1 MRPTTSNR
9 VVRIGACACFA
20 ALVAVTP
27 ALASG
32 PISTGPSSS
41 QSPYVVPAAPGVQTR
56 SIITVGD
63 AVDGYRLVGIPDG
76 LGVIRGED
84 DEFRLLANHEL
95 GTSVGIGRAHGGTG
109 GAFVSQWSIDGEDLS
124 VGAGSDLTRTVW
136 FWNPTTGAYETRTGS
151 AANLAR
157 LCSAD
162 LPGKSAFWDPRSRT
176 GFNGRLFM
184 SGEENGDEGRA
195 FAHVATGASK
205 GTSYELPALG
215 NLSFENVVASPATGR
230 KTVVIGLDD
239 STPGQVYVY
248 VGTKQRTGSP
258 IERAGLTGGS
268 LYGVAVPSAPTVAK
282 TVDGVAVQASVE
294 DRTAGV
300 GGAKVPFA
308 LHGLGDV
315 SAWTGA
321 RLQAESVTSGVTE
334 FLRPEDGTWD
344 PRNPDDFYFVTTD
357 RFDTVQTPSTGGV
370 ANTPANQVGNSRIW
384 RLRFA
389 DVKHPELGGTV
400 TQLLDGTEGPQ
411 MMDNLTVDRAGNI
424 LIQEDPG
431 NQAYLARIWSY
442 AIKADTVTA
451 IAVHDPARF
460 TPGAAGFLTQDE
472 ESSGIIDAS
481 RVLGPGWFIATVQA
495 HYPIAGEL
503 VEGGQLFA
511 LYNPASDPQR
521 DGHQGH

>member
-1 MRPTTSNR
+1 MRLTNQPR
-9 VVRIGACACFA
+9 RFARIGVCAGA
-20 ALVAVTP
+20 AMLVAAAPVMAATP
-27 ALASG
+27 AK
-32 PISTGPSSS
+32 TGPSSS
-41 QSPYVVPAAPGVQTR
+41 QSPYVVPIAPGVRTT
-56 SIITVGD
+56 SILTVGD
-63 AVDGYRLVGIPDG
+63 SVGGYRLVGIPDG

-95 GTSVGIGRAHGGTG
+95 GASVGIGRAHGGTG
-109 GAFVSQWSIDGEDLS
+109 GAFVSQWSIDGEDLA
-124 VGAGSDLTRTVW
+124 VDAGSDLIRTIW

-162 LPGKSAFWDPRSRT
+162 LPEKSAFWDPRSRT

-184 SGEENGDEGRA
+184 SGEESGDEGRA

-215 NLSFENVVASPATGR
+215 NLSYENVVASPATGR

-239 STPGQVYVY
+239 TTPGQVYVY

-268 LYGVAVPSAPTVAK
+268 LYGVAVPSSPTVTK

-294 DRTAGV
+294 DRTTGV
-300 GGAKVPFA
+300 GGASVPFA
-308 LHGLGDV
+308 LHAFGDV

-321 RLQAESVTSGVTE
+321 RLQAESVKSGVTE
-334 FLRPEDGTWD
+334 FLRPEDGAWD

-357 RFDTVQTPSTGGV
+357 RFDTVQTPSTDGV
-370 ANTPANQVGNSRIW
+370 ANTPASQVGNSRLW

-400 TQLLDGTEGPQ
+400 TPLLDGTEGPQ
-411 MMDNLTVDRAGNI
+411 MMDNLTVDRAGNV
-424 LIQEDPG
+424 LLQEDPG
-431 NQAYLARIWSY
+431 NQAYLARVWSY
-442 AIKADTVTA
+442 SIAADTVTP
-451 IAVHDPARF
+451 IAQHDPARF
-460 TPGAAGFLTQDE
+460 KPGVAGFLTQDE

-481 RVLGPGWFIATVQA
+481 RILGPGWFLATVQA

-503 VEGGQLFA
+503 VEGGQLYA
-511 LYNPASDPQR
+511 IYNPASDPHRGHR
-521 DGHQGH
+521 DH